1 MARTSPL
8 SFSSFLALA
17 SFFFFFFFCLL
28 LRVSLAV
35 PDSIHDVLRSRGL
48 PAGIVP
54 KAVKSYT
61 LDENGLLEVFLE
73 GPCLTKY
80 DTRAYFE
87 SVVRGNLSYGQLTDL
102 VGLTQEELF
111 LWLPVKDIIVD
122 DPSSGLILFDIV
134 VAHKQ
139 LSLSLFED
147 PPECKL
153 DDKGVTVLQSG
164 IRRNDWK
171 TEKSVSV
178 FR

>member
-1 MARTSPL
+1 MARTSPPPFASPLPLL
-8 SFSSFLALA
+8 SLFA
-17 SFFFFFFFCLL
+17 FFFI
-28 LRVSLAV
+28 LAV
-35 PDSIHDVLRSRGL
+35 SEAVDDSIHDVLRSRGL
-48 PAGIVP
+48 PPGILP

-61 LDENGLLEVFLE
+61 LGDNGLLEVFLE

-87 SVVRGNLSYGQLTDL
+87 SVIRGNLSYGQLTDL

-147 PPECKL
+147 PPECGP
-153 DDKGVTVLQSG
+153 DDKRVPSLRSG
-164 IRRNDWK
+164 FRRNVWK
-171 TEKSVSV
+171 TEKSVSEY
-178 FR
+178 R

>member
-8 SFSSFLALA
+8 PFLSLLALPFFF
-17 SFFFFFFFCLL
+17 SFFLL
-28 LRVSLAV
+28 LVASMAV
-35 PDSIHDVLRSRGL
+35 ADSIHDVLRSRGL
-48 PAGIVP
+48 PPGIIP

-61 LDENGLLEVFLE
+61 LDDNGLLEVILE

-87 SVVRGNLSYGQLTDL
+87 SVIRGNLSYGQLTDL

-147 PPECKL
+147 PPECRP
-153 DDKGVTVLQSG
+153 DDKGVPNLQSG

-171 TEKSVSV
+171 TEKSVSG